1 MHFDRGAVQAHV
13 LPADGQDLFLLQPG
27 KNPIQHSR
35 FAPAIHPRVDG
46 MPVAKVFGQASP
58 LAAML
63 YHIKQSIEQLQI
75 GHAHIAA
82 LPRQAIGNP
91 LILFLCKLH
100 PRQIAPKTLSVQ
112 VVLTGPSHYRYRDA
126 VYGWSGDHNALR
138 KIKPEISVIITSGLD
153 REKEEDTSR
162 RIKASA
168 FLQKP
173 LTAETLLTQVHAV
186 LTGKNGRE

>member
-112 VVLTGPSHYRYRDA
+112 VVLTGP
-126 VYGWSGDHNALR
+126 
-138 KIKPEISVIITSGLD
+138 K
-153 REKEEDTSR
+153 
-162 RIKASA
+162 SA
-168 FLQKP
+168 FQNELWR
-173 LTAETLLTQVHAV
+173 V
-186 LTGKNGRE
+186 R